1 MEKIKLLFIGITM
14 RCGGSEKSFLSFV
27 NCLDF
32 DRFEVDLV
40 LAKKDGLFMAQIPK
54 QINVIEMEKFGEH
67 FLLANSNAVSCL
79 FNTFIK
85 KNPLYAFDIL
95 PYFLKAVLFRKSWSD
110 TGGRLWV
117 HMMQKLKPLQKEYD
131 VAVAYWGDRTMFY
144 MIDKVKA
151 KKKITWLHFDYAHP
165 KRDNKLYYKYFSQC
179 DAIVNVSTL
188 VDDALK
194 GELPELNEKCLVIEN
209 INNPILIN
217 QLAEAGDDF
226 PDADYTGK
234 RILTVGR
241 IAEQKGYD
249 FAVKAMSL
257 LKKDGIDAKWY
268 VLGDG
273 EEDYKSYIRTL
284 CEEYDVADRFVFLGT
299 TPNPYSYMAKCDIY
313 AQPSRFEGK
322 PIAVEEAKILC
333 KPILAA
339 SYLSA
344 PEQLN
349 GGKYGMICD
358 MNGEGVYEKL
368 KIMLTDDAVCQGFT
382 DELKKHDFSNTCEI
396 EKFYNIIG

>member
-1 MEKIKLLFIGITM
+1 MKKLKLLFIGITM

-27 NCLDF
+27 NSLDF
-32 DRFEVDLV
+32 DRFEVDLL

-54 QINVIEMEKFGEH
+54 QINVIQMQEFGEH
-67 FLLANSNAVSCL
+67 FLLSNKNAVSCL

-85 KNPLYAFDIL
+85 KNPLYIFDIL
-95 PYFLKAVLFRKSWSD
+95 PYFLKAIFCPKSWSD
-110 TGGRLWV
+110 TGARLWV
-117 HMMQKLKPLQKEYD
+117 HMMGKLKPLDKKYD
-131 VAVAYWGDRTMFY
+131 IAVAYWGDRTMFY

-151 KKKITWLHFDYAHP
+151 DKKITWLHFDYAHP
-165 KRDNKLYYKYFSQC
+165 KRDNKLYYQYFSKC

-194 GELPELNEKCLVIEN
+194 GELPELEDKCLVIEN

-217 QLAEAGDDF
+217 QLADSGESF
-226 PDADYTGK
+226 PDSDYNGK

-249 FAVKAMSL
+249 FAVEAMRL
-257 LKKDGIDAKWY
+257 LKEDNIDVKWY
-268 VLGDG
+268 ILGDG
-273 EEDYKSYIRTL
+273 DSDYKEYIQSL
-284 CEEYDVADRFVFLGT
+284 MVKAQVEDRFVFLGT

-322 PIAVEEAKILC
+322 PISVEEAKILR
-333 KPILAA
+333 KPIVVA

-344 PEQLN
+344 KEQLCD
-349 GGKYGMICD
+349 GKYGMIAD
-358 MNGEGVYEKL
+358 MNPKGIYEKL
-368 KIMLTDDAVCQGFT
+368 KIMLTQPEVAESFVN
-382 DELKKHDFSNTCEI
+382 ELSKHDFSNTSEI
-396 EKFYNIIG
+396 EKFYNII

>member
-32 DRFEVDLV
+32 DRFDVDLV
-40 LAKKDGLFMAQIPK
+40 LAKKDGLFMAQLPK
-54 QINVIEMEKFGEH
+54 QINVIEMGEFGEH
-67 FLLANSNAVSCL
+67 FLLSNKNAVKCL
-79 FNTFIK
+79 FDTFIK
-85 KNPLYAFDIL
+85 KNIFYAFDIL

-117 HMMQKLKPLQKEYD
+117 HMMQKMKPLDKKYD

-144 MIDKVKA
+144 MIDKVNA
-151 KKKITWLHFDYAHP
+151 DKKITWLHFDYAHP
-165 KRDNKLYYKYFSQC
+165 KRDNELYLKYFSQC
-179 DAIVNVSTL
+179 DNIVNVSTA

-194 GELPELNEKCLVIEN
+194 GELPELGEKCLVIEN
-209 INNPILIN
+209 INNPLLIN
-217 QLAEAGDDF
+217 QLADAGDGF
-226 PDADYTGK
+226 PDPDYKGT

-273 EEDYKSYIRTL
+273 DEDYKQYINSLIR
-284 CEEYDVADRFVFLGT
+284 ENDVEDRFVFLGT
-299 TPNPYSYMAKCDIY
+299 TPNPYSYMKLCDIY

-322 PIAVEEAKILC
+322 PISVEEAKILC
-333 KPILAA
+333 KPMVVCN
-339 SYLSA
+339 YLSA
-344 PEQLN
+344 GEQLSD
-349 GGKYGMICD
+349 GKYGMICE
-358 MNGEGVYEKL
+358 MNGEGVYEGL
-368 KIMLTDDAVCQGFT
+368 KRMINEDGLCEKYRA
-382 DELKKHDFSNTCEI
+382 ELESHDFSNTAEI
-396 EKFYNIIG
+396 EKFYNII

>member
-40 LAKKDGLFMAQIPK
+40 LAKKDGLFMAQLPK
-54 QINVIEMEKFGEH
+54 QINVIKMEKYGEH
-67 FLLANSNAVSCL
+67 FLLSNKNAVSCL

-85 KNPLYAFDIL
+85 KNPFYAFDIL
-95 PYFLKAVLFRKSWSD
+95 PYFAKAVLCRKSWSD

-117 HMMQKLKPLQKEYD
+117 HMMQKLKPLDKKYD
-131 VAVAYWGDRTMFY
+131 IAVAYWGDRTMFY

-151 KKKITWLHFDYAHP
+151 DKKITWLHFDYAHP
-165 KRDNKLYYKYFSQC
+165 KRDNELYLKYFSKC

-188 VDDALK
+188 VDEALK
-194 GELPELNEKCLVIEN
+194 SELPQLNDKCLVIEN

-217 QLAEAGDDF
+217 QLAEAGERF
-226 PDADYTGK
+226 PDADYKGK

-257 LKKDGIDAKWY
+257 LKNDGIDVKWY

-273 EEDYKSYIRTL
+273 DEDYKAYIRSLT
-284 CEEYDVADRFVFLGT
+284 EEYDVADRFVFLGT
-299 TPNPYSYMAKCDIY
+299 TPNPYSYMAQCDIY

-322 PIAVEEAKILC
+322 PISVEEAKILK
-333 KPILAA
+333 KPIVAA
-339 SYLSA
+339 NYLSA
-344 PEQLN
+344 PEQLAN
-349 GGKYGMICD
+349 GKYGMIAE
-358 MNGEGVYEKL
+358 MSGEGVYEKL
-368 KIMLTDDAVCQGFT
+368 KILLTDPTASA
-382 DELKKHDFSNTCEI
+382 ELTAELSKHDFSNTSEI
-396 EKFYNIIG
+396 EKFYNII